1 LEIRLVSRLDPS
13 LEPNGSGLRRMEM
26 ITGAGGRQ
34 RWSEGEKALA
44 VEESLVPDAVV
55 SHDACRH
62 GATPQ
67 QPLGEGRGAGG

>member
-1 LEIRLVSRLDPS
+1 MSRLDPS
-13 LEPNGSGLRRMEM
+13 LEPNGFGLRRIKV
-26 ITGAGGRQ
+26 ITGAGGRHQ
-34 RWSEGEKALA
+34 WSEGEKALA

-67 QPLGEGRGAGG
+67 QPPGEGRGAGG